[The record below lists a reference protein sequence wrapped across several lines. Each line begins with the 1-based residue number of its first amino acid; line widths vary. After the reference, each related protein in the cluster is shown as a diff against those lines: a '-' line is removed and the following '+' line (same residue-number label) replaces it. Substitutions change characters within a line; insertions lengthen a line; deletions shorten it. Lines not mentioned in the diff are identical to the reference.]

1 MPTNFKDMPLDIWSI
16 VVRGWIDN
24 EKDWGRLEIALGRN
38 SFMNKLHN
46 VLRGIRMPVLS
57 VQVDPE
63 TNLDKLSTMMKW
75 LNDRDVSFRRLEV
88 IGPSLRLVLPALIS
102 SSLHSV
108 EDFFIHSR
116 AFDRKSG
123 KLIVENISAET
134 ELLSHM
140 PQLKCYASRSAPLG
154 RIISFLPNQH
164 LVTLT
169 AHLTTETSVS
179 CFLTTC
185 FPCLRSLSL
194 FCFYSID
201 RRLVSYLEANV
212 PFLRCLSYE
221 VDEISYSQTTAQAMM
236 WSQRDF
242 KESPVL
248 FQLEKLALKTQSD
261 HMACLILSQPQY
273 TLRDI
278 YLSGNSLT
286 LTTLRLLA
294 VQYPSILYIV
304 VARELPSIEENTDGF
319 EEDSY
324 GLPADSHKEFCAR
337 GHFYDHVQDLTI
349 CGDLDDCSLDPWLT
363 YRFRDVPLKRL
374 EIKEFS
380 VSNGIETR
388 ALLKL
393 QLKNLLELRI
403 RLYIIAIDEWITFLS
418 LSHLR
423 ILDVESSTSPS
434 FIFNFV
440 ESVRHIQNGDI
451 FWPDTHPLQ
460 VLSLHFHDYAMVE
473 LFSNIDSVHM
483 VTNQV
488 LKFLCHRYPLIGSL
502 SLKGDVFSV
511 EATSLSLVI
520 LKKWRKL
527 HTMLSESLILKPDYH
542 GDYPLTEQEK
552 NDLGPVASTS
562 FRKLSCK
569 ALNISSIRSILS
581 HFRQHFPK
589 LRVHIQ
595 VSKNGETGSVSRM
608 KRTLQDIVQEFGS
621 MCEITFQQEL
631 IRCIIDKDSTS
642 EPENYETRVESTCL
656 LL

>member
-24 EKDWGRLEIALGRN
+24 EKDWGRLEIALGRK
-38 SFMNKLHN
+38 SCMNKLHN
-46 VLRGIRMPVLS
+46 VLRGICMPVLS
-57 VQVDPE
+57 VRVDPQA
-63 TNLDKLSTMMKW
+63 NLDKLSKMMKW

-108 EDFFIHSR
+108 EDFFIHSHVY
-116 AFDRKSG
+116 DRKSG

-134 ELLSHM
+134 ELLSRM
-140 PQLKCYASRSAPLG
+140 PLLKSYASRSAPLG

-179 CFLTTC
+179 CFLNTC

-201 RRLVSYLEANV
+201 RRLVPYLEAKV
-212 PFLRCLSYE
+212 PFLRCFTYE
-221 VDEISYSQTTAQAMM
+221 VDELSFSQTTAQAIS
-236 WSQRDF
+236 WSQRGYN
-242 KESPVL
+242 EEPVF

-261 HMACLILSQPQY
+261 HLACLILSQPQY
-273 TLRDI
+273 NLRDI
-278 YLSGNSLT
+278 CLSGNSLS
-286 LTTLRLLA
+286 LATLRLLA

-304 VARELPSIEENTDGF
+304 ATSIEENTDGF
-319 EEDSY
+319 DEDSHL
-324 GLPADSHKEFCAR
+324 LPADSHKEFCAR
-337 GHFYDHVQDLTI
+337 RHFYDHIQDLTI
-349 CGDLDDCSLDPWLT
+349 CGYLDDCTLDPWLT
-363 YRFRDVPLKRL
+363 YRFRDVPLRRL

-403 RLYIIAIDEWITFLS
+403 RLYIIAIDEWITILS

-440 ESVRHIQNGDI
+440 ESVRYIQNGNF

-460 VLSLHFHDYAMVE
+460 VLSLHFHDRAMAE
-473 LFSNIDSVHM
+473 LFSNSDLVHM
-483 VTNQV
+483 LTNQV
-488 LKFLCHRYPLIGSL
+488 LEFLCHRYPLIGSL

-527 HTMLSESLILKPDYH
+527 HTMLSEVLILKPGYH

-562 FRKLSCK
+562 FRKLYCE

-589 LRVHIQ
+589 LRVQIQ
-595 VSKNGETGSVSRM
+595 VSKNGKTGSVSRM
-608 KRTLQDIVQEFGS
+608 KRTLQDIVQEFGT
-621 MCEITFQQEL
+621 MCEIIFQQEL
-631 IRCIIDKDSTS
+631 IRCIVDKDSTS
-642 EPENYETRVESTCL
+642 EPESYEARAASTCL